1 MLGLA
6 RRLRRAAPIALLPM
20 IGSLAGCNRLRH
32 SSAPTVES
40 AMVTVNIVNHNVL
53 DMTIYMVNRGTRA
66 RIGQVTAT
74 TRGSFRVRLGQ
85 LTGGE
90 LQLYADPIG
99 ALQGVTSDVV
109 HLVDGQ
115 TVEWTLESDLA
126 RSFLSVKG

>member
-6 RRLRRAAPIALLPM
+6 RRLRRAAPISVLLL
-20 IGSLAGCNRLRH
+20 IGFLTACNRLRH
-32 SSAPTVES
+32 SSAPTVEA

-115 TVEWTLESDLA
+115 IVEWTLESDLA